1 MPTNFYIPHLPQR
14 PKKPR
19 DRGLTMAMDKGLA
32 IRQVEDFLSVA
43 KEYVDIVKLGWATSY
58 LTPNLQE
65 KIELYHKNDVQVYF
79 GGTLLEI
86 FLVRNSYE
94 LFKDILKKF
103 GLKTVEIST
112 GSINLSDKE
121 LLKYIEDLAKDYTVL
136 VEVGSKDPK
145 KIIPPYKWVE
155 KIKACLSAGA
165 WKVITE
171 ARESGTV
178 GVFLETGD
186 IRSDLID
193 EILHYV
199 SYDNLI
205 FEAPKKKQQVWFI
218 KKLGTNVNLG
228 NIAPDEVIPL
238 ETLRLGLRGDTFN
251 TFL

>member
-1 MPTNFYIPHLPQR
+1 MPKNFHIPHLPER
-14 PKKPR
+14 PEKPR
-19 DRGLTMAMDKGLA
+19 NSGLTMAMDKGMA

-43 KEYVDIVKLGWATSY
+43 QEYVDIVKLGWSTSY
-58 LTPNLQE
+58 LTPNLKQ
-65 KIELYHKNDVQVYF
+65 KIELYQNANIQVYL
-79 GGTLLEI
+79 GGTLLEV
-86 FLVRNSYE
+86 FLVRKSYE
-94 LFKDILKKF
+94 LFKNILKEF
-103 GLKTVEIST
+103 GIKTVEIST
-112 GSINLSDKE
+112 GSLQLSDE
-121 LLKYIEDLAKDYTVL
+121 EVLRYIEDLAKDHTVL

-155 KIKACLSAGA
+155 KIKACLNAGA

-178 GVFLETGD
+178 GVFLETGE

-199 SYDNLI
+199 SYEDLI

-218 KKLGTNVNLG
+218 KKLGPNVNLG
-228 NIAPDEVIPL
+228 NIVPEEVIPL

-251 TFL
+251 SFL